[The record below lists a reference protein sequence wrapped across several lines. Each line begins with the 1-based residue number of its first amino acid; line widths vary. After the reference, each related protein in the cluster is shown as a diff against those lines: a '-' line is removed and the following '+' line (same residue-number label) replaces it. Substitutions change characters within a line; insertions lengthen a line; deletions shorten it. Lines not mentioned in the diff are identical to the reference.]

1 MLSTDLPSKSRCKR
15 WIFEM
20 PFGSETARAVR
31 QTIRFSEKET
41 THKGLQEK
49 FASKCNKDFY
59 VRKTDFGFNYLIRMR
74 SLEKD
79 RFGNK

>member
-1 MLSTDLPSKSRCKR
+1 
-15 WIFEM
+15 M